1 MSRGSEENEQEEAA
15 AAATARQAEEEARAE
30 EAVQRAAERRK
41 AMFQKLHDS
50 AANRSLGA
58 SLAPALPLSKE
69 CEHKDPNQEQELE
82 ENTGGNDGAKK
93 HKSSACKPPEG
104 STLCTLLKL
113 VKDQVKLTSK
123 TDWT

>member
-58 SLAPALPLSKE
+58 PLAPALPLSSKE
-69 CEHKDPNQEQELE
+69 CEHKDPNQEEELE
-82 ENTGGNDGAKK
+82 ENTGGNDGTKK
-93 HKSSACKPPEG
+93 AQIFSLQTP
-104 STLCTLLKL
+104 
-113 VKDQVKLTSK
+113 
-123 TDWT
+123 